1 MKNSKKNTPK
11 FIQNIDYAL
20 LRKQKSSL
28 LELLSDEKSLTAK
41 HHMSLDGILYLLDN
55 LQDYAVETGIDE
67 NIVFEFTDFL

>member
-11 FIQNIDYAL
+11 FIKDIDYTL
-20 LRKQKSSL
+20 LREQKSSL
-28 LELLSDEKSLTAK
+28 LELLSDKKIMSANQ
-41 HHMSLDGILYLLDN
+41 HMDLVGLVHLLDS